1 MKDFLIAEY
10 KTIILVLLFCG
21 GIFLWFY
28 ERELAKD
35 QAKKEAKVWVYT
47 CMEPGKRVG
56 DYTLGTQAPQQD
68 NTWEIVH
75 DAVPGLTVW
84 RHTNDNI
91 VLNVAPDNTIRTI
104 EFYPDEERYDA
115 CNADFEAGTKG
126 KSPSSSIKV
135 DGTLYIR
142 YSGIQSVSRLVEEQQ
157 KVVGWIVTSVQ

>member
-21 GIFLWFY
+21 GIFFWFY

-35 QAKKEAKVWVYT
+35 QAKEEAKAWVYT

-56 DYTLGTQAPQQD
+56 DYTLGTQAPPLD
-68 NTWEIVH
+68 EHWEKVTNVI
-75 DAVPGLTVW
+75 PGMTVW
-84 RHTNDNI
+84 RHDLGDI

-104 EFYPDEERYDA
+104 ELYPDEERYEA

-126 KSPSSSIKV
+126 SSPTVSIKV